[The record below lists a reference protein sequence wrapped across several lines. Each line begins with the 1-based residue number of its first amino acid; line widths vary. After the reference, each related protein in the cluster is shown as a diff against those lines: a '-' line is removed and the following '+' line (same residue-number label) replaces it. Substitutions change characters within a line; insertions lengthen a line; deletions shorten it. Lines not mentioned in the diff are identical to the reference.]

1 MTVTTS
7 TPTERLV
14 LPRRWLFGALAV
26 ALAAHAALLIG
37 WLAGLAGSG
46 LAHLRPSEW
55 LPAFAGVAA
64 LVLAVGLFAP
74 RRLVCIAR
82 LFVVAL
88 ACALV
93 GPGPVATVALMG
105 LSGHVVGSALLDF
118 VAKDHDRSP
127 GSPGPAIRILAGT
140 CVWMGV
146 IAATITLPVHAAPVY
161 ALVLAISLAAL
172 PLHTRGALVAVR
184 DSLMRDVACS
194 NAERVWI
201 ALACAVVMLHL
212 VVVAKP
218 EVGYDATTMHLQFAE
233 LISH

>member
-93 GPGPVATVALMG
+93 GPRDP
-105 LSGHVVGSALLDF
+105 D
-118 VAKDHDRSP
+118 P
-127 GSPGPAIRILAGT
+127 GRNLRVDGRD
-140 CVWMGV
+140 CRDD
-146 IAATITLPVHAAPVY
+146 HAARSCC
-161 ALVLAISLAAL
+161 AGLRAGARDIA
-172 PLHTRGALVAVR
+172 RGASAAHARRARRGPGLAHARRRMLECRACLDRACLRGRDAAPRRRREARGRLRRHHDAPAVR
-184 DSLMRDVACS
+184 RADQS
-194 NAERVWI
+194 
-201 ALACAVVMLHL
+201 
-212 VVVAKP
+212 
-218 EVGYDATTMHLQFAE
+218 
-233 LISH
+233 